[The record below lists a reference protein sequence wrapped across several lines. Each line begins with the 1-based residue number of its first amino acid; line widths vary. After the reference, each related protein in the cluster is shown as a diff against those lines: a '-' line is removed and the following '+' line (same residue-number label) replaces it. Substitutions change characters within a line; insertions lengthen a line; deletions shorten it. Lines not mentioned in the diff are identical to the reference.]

1 MYELT
6 VMYADGESVTSYP
19 RTFGQLSRAID
30 RAMAKVN
37 FYRYEV
43 KGA

>member
-6 VMYADGESVTSYP
+6 VTYTDGKSVTSYP

-37 FYRYEV
+37 FCRYEV